1 MSVMTYL
8 SFGLEVLLPLYFV
21 YHLWRSDIESRA
33 AWGLNL
39 VNGLGFL
46 AVFLVVGR
54 WELAGG
60 GLRYPLYAAYALA
73 MAGSWVRVADRPLL
87 VDGEMRTSWGT
98 WGDIVVL
105 VVLAGWTLVG
115 LWPHR
120 TPVDLQFPLRGERYH
135 VTHGGSTYPL
145 NYHGLFAASQRYA
158 LDLTQRNVWGMR
170 AAGLY
175 PERLADYEI
184 YGDPVYSPL
193 DGTVVDA
200 VDRFEDLT
208 PGRRQPEHPG
218 GNHVWLRRDSLYVL
232 LAHLKQGSVRVEPG
246 DPVAAGERIAAV
258 GNTGNTSEPHLHV
271 HAVTV
276 DGRTPPV
283 PDSALHA
290 GTPVPLRFDGRFL
303 TRNDLVTRPRPAGPP
318 GAPVSGPAPAG
329 E

>member
-1 MSVMTYL
+1 MMSLMTYL
-8 SFGLEVLLPLYFV
+8 SFGLEVLGPLYFV
-21 YHLWRSDIESRA
+21 DRLWRSDVDSRA
-33 AWGLNL
+33 AWGLTL
-39 VNGLGFL
+39 ATGISFL

-60 GLRYPLYAAYALA
+60 ALRYPLYAAYALA
-73 MAGSWVRVADRPLL
+73 MVGAWVRVADRPLL
-87 VDGEMRTSWGT
+87 VDGRTGTAWGA
-98 WGDIVVL
+98 WGDLAVL
-105 VVLAGWTLVG
+105 LGLGGWALVG

-120 TPVDLQFPLRGERYH
+120 APVDLQFPLRGERYH

-158 LDLTQRNVWGMR
+158 LDLTQRNAWGVR
-170 AAGLY
+170 ATGLY
-175 PERLADYEI
+175 PGRLSAYEI

-193 DGTVVDA
+193 DGTVVAA

-208 PGRRQPEHPG
+208 PGRRRPEHPG
-218 GNHVWLRRDSLYVL
+218 GNHVWIRRDSLYVL
-232 LAHLKQGSVRVEPG
+232 LAHLKGGSVRVQPG
-246 DPVAAGERIAAV
+246 DRVAAGERVAAV

-276 DGRTPPV
+276 DRAPPV
-283 PDSALHA
+283 PDSALHD

-303 TRNDLVTRPRPAGPP
+303 TRNDLVSRPRRTDAPVA
-318 GAPVSGPAPAG
+318 GAPPST

>member
-1 MSVMTYL
+1 MTSVMTYL
-8 SFGLEVLLPLYFV
+8 AFGLEVLGPLYFV
-21 YHLWRSDIESRA
+21 YQLWRTDFESWA
-33 AWGLNL
+33 GWGVNL

-60 GLRYPLYAAYALA
+60 ALRYPLYAAYVLA
-73 MAGSWVRVADRPLL
+73 MAGSWLRVADRPLL
-87 VDGEMRTSWGT
+87 VDGRARTSWGT
-98 WGDIVVL
+98 WGDIAVL

-115 LWPHR
+115 LRPHR
-120 TPVDLQFPLRGERYH
+120 TPVDLQFPLRGTGYH
-135 VTHGGSTYPL
+135 VSHGGSTYPV

-158 LDLTQRNVWGMR
+158 LDLTQRNAWGVR

-175 PERLADYEI
+175 PERLSAYEI

-218 GNHVWLRRDSLYVL
+218 GNHVWIRQDSLYVL
-232 LAHLKQGSVRVEPG
+232 LAHLKQGSVRVQPG
-246 DPVAAGERIAAV
+246 DTVAAGARIAAV

-276 DGRTPPV
+276 DRAPPML
-283 PDSALHA
+283 DSTLHA

-303 TRNDLVTRPRPAGPP
+303 TRNDLVTRPERPD
-318 GAPVSGPAPAG
+318 APLTETRPDG

>member
-246 DPVAAGERIAAV
+246 DPVSAGERIAAV

-276 DGRTPPV
+276 DRAPPV
-283 PDSALHA
+283 PDSLLHA
-290 GTPVPLRFDGRFL
+290 GAPVPLRVDGRFL
-303 TRNDLVTRPRPAGPP
+303 TRNDLVSRPRRTD
-318 GAPVSGPAPAG
+318 APVAG
-329 E
+329 TRTSDG